1 MAVED
6 INDIIEGRVYT
17 FSVVAALVDHYYP
30 GEVNTLWKEGRKW
43 TVRSRNLRASI
54 HRCYPFIGAR
64 QKYTATRIHTSRAHT
79 RNTPTVLA
87 QVDRDRSHRRKQRR
101 NRGPV

>member
-1 MAVED
+1 MEVED
-6 INDIIEGRVYT
+6 INDIIEGRVHT

-54 HRCYPFIGAR
+54 HRCHSFVGAR
-64 QKYTATRIHTSRAHT
+64 QKYTATRIHTLRAHT
-79 RNTPTVLA
+79 HTQHT
-87 QVDRDRSHRRKQRR
+87 DRTRT
-101 NRGPV
+101 G